1 MTHDRDRLC
10 ALIAEEIARPVPPEV
25 ATLADAARARHERS
39 GGVLAVLAYGSTLRD
54 ATPEESLV
62 DLYVLTTDLA
72 AVSPRLAARLGCRLV
87 PPNVH
92 YTEAGY
98 GGRTWRAKHA
108 VLPLDLFARKM
119 RPDVSNPYFW
129 ARFSQ
134 PCRLVWSRDDAARKA
149 VTDALAQAVETML
162 EAGLSVARPGD
173 GWQEIWTRALE
184 ATYATE
190 LRPESASRA
199 ALIVERNAG
208 WCRETARAVLGEDFA
223 VTAETPRP
231 AIRWRLRVLAG
242 KALSI
247 LRLAKAAF
255 TFTGG
260 AEYIAWKIERHSG
273 VHVELKPW
281 QKRHPLLAALWLLPG
296 LLRRGAIR

>member
-1 MTHDRDRLC
+1 MTVDPDRLH

-25 ATLADAARARHERS
+25 AALAEAARARHERGS
-39 GGVLAVLAYGSTLRD
+39 GVRAVLAYGSTLRE

-62 DLYVLTTDLA
+62 DLYVLTEDLA

-92 YTEAGY
+92 YTEAEHE
-98 GGRTWRAKHA
+98 GRTWRAKHA
-108 VLPLDLFARKM
+108 VLPLALFARKM

-134 PCRLVWSRDDAARKA
+134 PCRLVWCRDKA
-149 VTDALAQAVETML
+149 TREAVVNALAQAVETML
-162 EAGLSVARPGD
+162 RAGLSVARPGD
-173 GWQEIWTRALE
+173 GWREIWIRALE
-184 ATYATE
+184 ATYTTE

-199 ALIVERNAG
+199 ALIVERNAD
-208 WCRETARAVLGEDFA
+208 WCRKTAGAVLGENFR

-231 AIRWRLRVLAG
+231 AARWRLRIIAG
-242 KALSI
+242 KVLSI

>member
-1 MTHDRDRLC
+1 MTVEPDRLRT
-10 ALIAEEIARPVPPEV
+10 LIAEEITRSVPPEV
-25 ATLADAARARHERS
+25 TALAEAARARHERG
-39 GGVLAVLAYGSTLRD
+39 GGVRAVLAYGSTLRE

-62 DLYVLTTDLA
+62 DLYVLTEDLA

-92 YTEAGY
+92 YTETEHE
-98 GGRTWRAKHA
+98 GRTWRAKHA

-134 PCRLVWSRDDAARKA
+134 PCRLVWCRDEATREAII
-149 VTDALAQAVETML
+149 DALAQAVKTML
-162 EAGLSVARPGD
+162 RAGLSVARPGD
-173 GWQEIWTRALE
+173 GWREIWIRALE

-199 ALIVERNAG
+199 SLIVERNAS
-208 WCRETARAVLGEDFA
+208 WCREAARAVLGEDFTVA
-223 VTAETPRP
+223 SDTPRP
-231 AIRWRLRVLAG
+231 AARWRLRILVG

-273 VHVELKPW
+273 VRVELKPW
-281 QKRHPLLAALWLLPG
+281 QRRHPLLAALWLLPG

>member
-1 MTHDRDRLC
+1 MAKDPDRLR
-10 ALIAEEIARPVPPEV
+10 ALVAEEIGRPVPPEV
-25 ATLADAARARHERS
+25 AALADAARARHETG
-39 GGVLAVLAYGSTLRD
+39 GGVRAVLAYGSTLRE

-62 DLYVLTTDLA
+62 DLYVLTADLA
-72 AVSPRLAARLGCRLV
+72 AVGPHLAARLGCRLV

-92 YTEAGY
+92 YTETEH
-98 GGRTWRAKHA
+98 GGRVWRAKHA

-119 RPDVSNPYFW
+119 RPEVSNPYFW

-134 PCRLVWSRDDAARKA
+134 PCRLVWCRDGAARDEI
-149 VTDALAQAVETML
+149 VVALARAVETML
-162 EAGLSVARPGD
+162 EAGLSRARPGD
-173 GWQEIWTRALE
+173 DWREIWVRALE

-190 LRPESASRA
+190 LRPESSSRA
-199 ALIVERNAG
+199 ELIVERNAP
-208 WCRETARAVLGEDFA
+208 WCREAALAVLGEDFRVGA
-223 VTAETPRP
+223 DTPRP
-231 AIRWRLRVLAG
+231 TIRWPLRVVGG
-242 KALSI
+242 KALSV

-273 VHVELKPW
+273 VRVELTPW

>member
-1 MTHDRDRLC
+1 MATDRDRLR

-25 ATLADAARARHERS
+25 AALADAARARHERG
-39 GGVLAVLAYGSTLRD
+39 GGVRAVLAYGSTLRE

-62 DLYVLTTDLA
+62 DLYVLTEDLA

-92 YTEAGY
+92 YTEAEHE
-98 GGRTWRAKHA
+98 GRTWRAKHA
-108 VLPLDLFARKM
+108 VLPLALFARKM

-134 PCRLVWSRDDAARKA
+134 PCRLVWCRDETAREA
-149 VTDALAQAVETML
+149 VVDALAQAVETML
-162 EAGLSVARPGD
+162 RAGLSVARPGD
-173 GWQEIWTRALE
+173 GWREIWIRALE

-199 ALIVERNAG
+199 ALIVERNTA
-208 WCRETARAVLGEDFA
+208 WCREAARAVLGEDFT

-231 AIRWRLRVLAG
+231 AARWRLRILTG
-242 KALSI
+242 KALSV

-281 QKRHPLLAALWLLPG
+281 QKRHPLLAALWLLPS